1 MKMITRE
8 KWQRTPKDYRSTI
21 KGQKYVLE
29 FVPGVGT
36 SLVPVQIIERGKPE
50 EGKIY
55 ALTGGIG
62 SKCIMNGSTWA
73 ESEVK

>member
-1 MKMITRE
+1 MYIVKVIATGKTIQCQTKERAYRLAKMYMQLLSQSVSITE
-8 KWQRTPKDYRSTI
+8 D
-21 KGQKYVLE
+21 
-29 FVPGVGT
+29 
-36 SLVPVQIIERGKPE
+36 KPE

-55 ALTGGIG
+55 ALTGGTG